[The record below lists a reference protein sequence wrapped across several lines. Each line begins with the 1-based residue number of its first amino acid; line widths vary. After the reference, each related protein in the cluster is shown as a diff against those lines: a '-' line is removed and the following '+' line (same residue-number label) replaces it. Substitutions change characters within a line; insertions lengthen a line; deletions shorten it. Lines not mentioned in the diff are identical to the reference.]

1 MLKTLLNLWWIQKR
15 RTFDWKRMG
24 WFLYIL
30 LIIASGI
37 IGGYM
42 QMRKDGNLDM
52 HNEVTQKLAIPM
64 VMTFSFLGILMKL
77 LMKQEAAGM
86 DDYIKSRPILE
97 SSWNKFLIIMNLA
110 DYWNWVI
117 PVLLFGISCFMMPI
131 GYAFLTFLLA
141 SCVSITDGLMLT
153 CLRKAQG
160 WEYKLPLF
168 VGLLIFYIVAA
179 VFYVVTV
186 VINLETIAIIG
197 MMIITLLFLLVLYKY
212 MCSIKHYNEQ
222 KSHTSKVRSLGDIS
236 LFSMEYISVF
246 RSKRLRQAMIFIP
259 IIFLFQVYTQALT
272 LKSNDGI
279 GTGGVSIFV
288 MFAMAF
294 PSMLLGQWVF
304 GVEGN
309 FFHGIMTKPLSIYD
323 LLCKKYYFLMLIN
336 LVMIIPYIPG
346 LFLGYWGFDLLVE
359 TFFFCASVNII
370 MMPTCLFSKRIDL
383 FSSAFFNYQGANMAI
398 NLYGFVILIP
408 MGIYGA
414 LMLCLNNTYIA
425 ESIVA
430 SLGIIALLLHRV
442 VLKSLAKRFMSIRY
456 KRMETF
462 CE

>member
-279 GTGGVSIFV
+279 GAGGVSIFV

-346 LFLGYWGFDLLVE
+346 LFLGYWGIDLLVA
-359 TFFFCASVNII
+359 TFFFCAIVNII

-398 NLYGFVILIP
+398 HLYSFAIFIP
-408 MGIYGA
+408 MGIYA
-414 LMLCLNNTYIA
+414 AIMLLINNIYIA

-430 SLGIIALLLHRV
+430 LLGIIALLLHRI
-442 VLKSLAKRFMSIRY
+442 VLKSLANRFMSIRY

>member
-279 GTGGVSIFV
+279 GAGGVSIFV
-288 MFAMAF
+288 TFAMAF

-323 LLCKKYYFLMLIN
+323 LLC
-336 LVMIIPYIPG
+336 
-346 LFLGYWGFDLLVE
+346 
-359 TFFFCASVNII
+359 
-370 MMPTCLFSKRIDL
+370 
-383 FSSAFFNYQGANMAI
+383 
-398 NLYGFVILIP
+398 
-408 MGIYGA
+408 
-414 LMLCLNNTYIA
+414 
-425 ESIVA
+425 
-430 SLGIIALLLHRV
+430 
-442 VLKSLAKRFMSIRY
+442 
-456 KRMETF
+456 
-462 CE
+462 

>member
-30 LIIASGI
+30 LIIISGI
-37 IGGYM
+37 IGAYI
-42 QMRKDGNLDM
+42 QIRKDGNFNI
-52 HNEVTQKLAIPM
+52 HNDITQKIAIPL
-64 VMTFSFLGILMKL
+64 VMTFSVMGILMKL

-86 DDYIKSRPILE
+86 DDYLKSRPVLE

-110 DYWNWVI
+110 DYWNWVN
-117 PVLLFGISCFMMPI
+117 PVLLFGISCFIMPI

-141 SCVSITDGLMLT
+141 FCVSITDGLMLT

-168 VGLLIFYIVAA
+168 IGLLVYYIVAS
-179 VFYVVTV
+179 VFYAVSVGLN
-186 VINLETIAIIG
+186 IDIAAIFG
-197 MMIITLLFLLVLYKY
+197 MIIITLLFLFVLYKY

-222 KSHTSKVRSLGDIS
+222 KTHTSKVRSLGDIS

-259 IIFLFQVYTQALT
+259 IVFLFQVYTQALS
-272 LKSNDGI
+272 LHSHEGI
-279 GTGGVSIFV
+279 GVGGLSIIV
-288 MFAMAF
+288 IFAMAF

-309 FFHGIMTKPLSIYD
+309 FFHGIMTKPMSIYEM
-323 LLCKKYYFLMLIN
+323 LCTKYYFLMLIN

-346 LFLGYWGFDLLVE
+346 LFLGYWGIDLLVA
-359 TFFFCASVNII
+359 TFFFCAIVNII

-414 LMLCLNNTYIA
+414 LMLCIDNTYIA

-430 SLGIIALLLHRV
+430 SLGIIALLLHRI
-442 VLKSLAKRFMSIRY
+442 VLKSLANRFMSIRY

-462 CE
+462 CK

>member
-15 RTFDWKRMG
+15 RTFDWKRLG
-24 WFLYIL
+24 WLLYIL
-30 LIIASGI
+30 FIIISGI
-37 IGGYM
+37 IGAYV
-42 QMRKDGNLDM
+42 QIRKDGNFSM
-52 HNEVTQKLAIPM
+52 HNDITQKIAIPL
-64 VMTFSFLGILMKL
+64 VMTFSVMGILMKL

-86 DDYIKSRPILE
+86 DDYLKSRPVLE

-110 DYWNWVI
+110 DYWNWVN
-117 PVLLFGISCFMMPI
+117 PVLLFCISCFIMPI

-141 SCVSITDGLMLT
+141 FCVSITDGLMLT

-168 VGLLIFYIVAA
+168 IGLLVYYIVAS
-179 VFYVVTV
+179 VFYAVSVGLNIDIV
-186 VINLETIAIIG
+186 AIFG
-197 MMIITLLFLLVLYKY
+197 MIIITLLFLLCLYKY

-222 KSHTSKVRSLGDIS
+222 KTHTSKVRSLGDVS

-246 RSKRLRQAMIFIP
+246 RSKRLRQGMIFIP
-259 IIFLFQVYTQALT
+259 LVFMFQVYAQALS
-272 LKSNDGI
+272 LHSDDGI
-279 GTGGVSIFV
+279 GAGGLSIFV

-309 FFHGIMTKPLSIYD
+309 FFHGIMTKPISIYEM
-323 LLCKKYYFLMLIN
+323 LCTKYYFLMLIN

-346 LFLGYWGFDLLVE
+346 LFLGYWGIDLLVA
-359 TFFFCASVNII
+359 TFFFCAIVNII
-370 MMPTCLFSKRIDL
+370 MMPTCLFSKRLDL

-398 NLYGFVILIP
+398 HLYSFAIFIP
-408 MGIYGA
+408 MGIYA
-414 LMLCLNNTYIA
+414 AIMLLINNIYIA

-430 SLGIIALLLHRV
+430 LLGIIALLLHRI
-442 VLKSLAKRFMSIRY
+442 VLKSLANRFMSIRY

>member
-1 MLKTLLNLWWIQKR
+1 MLKTLLNLWWIQKK

-24 WFLYIL
+24 WFLYVL
-30 LIIASGI
+30 LIITSGI
-37 IGGYM
+37 IGGYI
-42 QMRKDGNLDM
+42 QVRKDGSFDM
-52 HNEVTQKLAIPM
+52 HYDLTQKLVIPL
-64 VMTFSFLGILMKL
+64 VMTFSLFGILMKL

-97 SSWNKFLIIMNLA
+97 SSWNKFLIIMNLV

-117 PVLLFGISCFMMPI
+117 PVLLFGMSCFIMPV
-131 GYAFLTFLLA
+131 GYAILAFLLA
-141 SCVSITDGLMLT
+141 FCVSITDGLMLT

-168 VGLLIFYIVAA
+168 LGLLVYYVVAI
-179 VFYVVTV
+179 VFYVVSV
-186 VINLETIAIIG
+186 GLNVDIIAIIG
-197 MMIITLLFLLVLYKY
+197 MMIITLLFLLGLYKY

-259 IIFLFQVYTQALT
+259 LIFVFQVYTQALS
-272 LKSNDGI
+272 LKSDNGI
-279 GTGGVSIFV
+279 GVGGLSLFV

-309 FFHGIMTKPLSIYD
+309 FFHGIMTKPMSIYE

-346 LFLGYWGFDLLVE
+346 LFLGYWGFDLLVA

-383 FSSAFFNYQGANMAI
+383 FSSAFFNYQGANLAI

-408 MGIYGA
+408 MGIYGV
-414 LMLCLNNTYIA
+414 LMIFLDNIYIA
-425 ESIVA
+425 ETIVA
-430 SLGIIALLLHRV
+430 SLGIIALLLHRI
-442 VLKSLAKRFMSIRY
+442 VLKILAKRFMSIRY

>member
-1 MLKTLLNLWWIQKR
+1 MLKTLLNLWWIQKK

-30 LIIASGI
+30 LIVTSGI
-37 IGGYM
+37 VGAYI
-42 QMRKDGNLDM
+42 QIRKDGNFDI
-52 HNEVTQKLAIPM
+52 HSDITQKIAIPL
-64 VMTFSFLGILMKL
+64 VMTFSVLGILMKF

-86 DDYIKSRPILE
+86 DDYLKSRPIPE
-97 SSWNKFLIIMNLA
+97 NAWDKFLIVMNVV
-110 DYWNWVI
+110 DYWNWVN
-117 PVLLFGISCFMMPI
+117 PVLLFGMSCIMMPI
-131 GYAFLTFLLA
+131 GYAILTFILA
-141 SCVSITDGLMLT
+141 FCVSVTDGLMLT
-153 CLRKAQG
+153 SLRKAQG
-160 WEYKLPLF
+160 WEYKLPLWI
-168 VGLLIFYIVAA
+168 GLLLYYIVSM
-179 VFYVVTV
+179 VFYVVSIGFKGDV
-186 VINLETIAIIG
+186 LVIIG
-197 MMIITLLFLLVLYKY
+197 MIIITLLFLLALYKY
-212 MCSIKHYNEQ
+212 MCSVRHYNEQ
-222 KSHTSKVRSLGDIS
+222 KSHSSKVRSLGDIS

-259 IIFLFQVYTQALT
+259 LVFIFQVYSQALT
-272 LKSNDGI
+272 LGNSDSVGL
-279 GTGGVSIFV
+279 GGLSMFV

-294 PSMLLGQWVF
+294 PSILLGQWVF

-309 FFHGIMTKPLSIYD
+309 FFHGIMTKPMSIFEM
-323 LLCKKYYFLMLIN
+323 LCTKYYFLMLIN

-346 LFLGYWGFDLLVE
+346 LFLGYWGIDLLVA
-359 TFFFCASVNII
+359 TFFFCAVVNII

-398 NLYGFVILIP
+398 NLYGFVILVP

-425 ESIVA
+425 EAIVA
-430 SLGIIALLLHRV
+430 SLGIMALLLHRV
-442 VLKSLAKRFMSIRY
+442 VLKSLARRFMSIRY

>member
-1 MLKTLLNLWWIQKR
+1 MLKTLLNLWWIQKK

-30 LIIASGI
+30 LIIISGI
-37 IGGYM
+37 IGAYI
-42 QMRKDGNLDM
+42 QISKDGNLDM
-52 HNEVTQKLAIPM
+52 HNGVTQKIAIPL
-64 VMTFSFLGILMKL
+64 VMTFSVLGILMKF

-86 DDYIKSRPILE
+86 DDYLKSRPVSE
-97 SSWNKFLIIMNLA
+97 SSWNKFLIIMNVA
-110 DYWNWVI
+110 DYWNWVN
-117 PVLLFGISCFMMPI
+117 PMLLLGISCFIMPI
-131 GYAFLTFLLA
+131 EYALLTFLLA
-141 SCVSITDGLMLT
+141 FSVSLTDGLMLT

-160 WEYKLPLF
+160 WEYKLPLWI
-168 VGLLIFYIVAA
+168 GLLAYYIVAI
-179 VFYVVTV
+179 VFYAVSVGLNIDV
-186 VINLETIAIIG
+186 AVILG
-197 MMIITLLFLLVLYKY
+197 MIIITLLFLLALYKY
-212 MCSIKHYNEQ
+212 MCSVKHYNEQ
-222 KSHTSKVRSLGDIS
+222 KTHTSKVRSLGDIS
-236 LFSMEYISVF
+236 LFSMEYISVL

-259 IIFLFQVYTQALT
+259 LVFLFQVYSQALT
-272 LKSNDGI
+272 ISNHDGI
-279 GTGGVSIFV
+279 GVGGLSLFL

-309 FFHGIMTKPLSIYD
+309 FFHGIMTKPMSIYE

-346 LFLGYWGFDLLVE
+346 LFLGYWGIDLLIA
-359 TFFFCASVNII
+359 TFFFCAVVNII

-398 NLYGFVILIP
+398 HLYGFVIFIP

-414 LMLCLNNTYIA
+414 LMLCLDNTYIA
-425 ESIVA
+425 EAIVA
-430 SLGIIALLLHRV
+430 LLGVIALLLHRI
-442 VLKSLAKRFMSIRY
+442 VLKSLASRFMSIRY

>member
-1 MLKTLLNLWWIQKR
+1 MLKTLLNLWWVQKK

-30 LIIASGI
+30 LIIISGI
-37 IGGYM
+37 VGAYI
-42 QMRKDGNLDM
+42 QIRKDGNFDI
-52 HNEVTQKLAIPM
+52 HSDITQKIAIPL
-64 VMTFSFLGILMKL
+64 VMTFSVLGILMKF

-86 DDYIKSRPILE
+86 DDYLKSRPIPE
-97 SSWNKFLIIMNLA
+97 NAWNKFLIVMNVV
-110 DYWNWVI
+110 DYWNWVN
-117 PVLLFGISCFMMPI
+117 PVLLFGMSCIIMPI
-131 GYAFLTFLLA
+131 GYAVLTFILA
-141 SCVSITDGLMLT
+141 FCVSVTDGLMLT
-153 CLRKAQG
+153 SLRKAQG
-160 WEYKLPLF
+160 WEYKLPLWI
-168 VGLLIFYIVAA
+168 GLLLYYIVSM
-179 VFYVVTV
+179 VFYVVSIGFKGDV
-186 VINLETIAIIG
+186 LVIIG
-197 MMIITLLFLLVLYKY
+197 MIIITLLFLLALYKY
-212 MCSIKHYNEQ
+212 MCSVRHYNEQ
-222 KSHTSKVRSLGDIS
+222 KSHSSKVRSLGDIS

-259 IIFLFQVYTQALT
+259 LVFIFQVYSQALT
-272 LKSNDGI
+272 LGNSDSVGL
-279 GTGGVSIFV
+279 GGLSMFV

-294 PSMLLGQWVF
+294 PSILLGQWVF

-309 FFHGIMTKPLSIYD
+309 FFHGIMTKPMSIFEM
-323 LLCKKYYFLMLIN
+323 LCTKYYFLMLIN

-346 LFLGYWGFDLLVE
+346 LFLGYWGIDLLVA
-359 TFFFCASVNII
+359 TFFFCAVVNII

-398 NLYGFVILIP
+398 NLYGFVILVP

-425 ESIVA
+425 EAIVA
-430 SLGIIALLLHRV
+430 SLGIMALLLHRV
-442 VLKSLAKRFMSIRY
+442 VLKSLARRFMSIRY

>member
-1 MLKTLLNLWWIQKR
+1 MLKTLLNLWWIQKK

-30 LIIASGI
+30 LIITSGI
-37 IGGYM
+37 VGAYI
-42 QMRKDGNLDM
+42 QIRKDGNFDI
-52 HNEVTQKLAIPM
+52 HSDITQKIAIPL
-64 VMTFSFLGILMKL
+64 VMTFSVLGILMKF

-86 DDYIKSRPILE
+86 DDYLKSRPIPE
-97 SSWNKFLIIMNLA
+97 SAWDKFLIVMNVV
-110 DYWNWVI
+110 DYWNWVN
-117 PVLLFGISCFMMPI
+117 PVLLFGMSCIMMPI
-131 GYAFLTFLLA
+131 GYAILTFILA
-141 SCVSITDGLMLT
+141 FCVSVTDGLMLT
-153 CLRKAQG
+153 SLRKAQG
-160 WEYKLPLF
+160 WEYKLPLWI
-168 VGLLIFYIVAA
+168 GLLLYYIVSM
-179 VFYVVTV
+179 VFYVVSIGFKGDV
-186 VINLETIAIIG
+186 LVIIG
-197 MMIITLLFLLVLYKY
+197 MIIITLLFLLALYKY
-212 MCSIKHYNEQ
+212 MCSVRHYNEQ
-222 KSHTSKVRSLGDIS
+222 KSHSSKVRSLGDIS

-259 IIFLFQVYTQALT
+259 LVFIFQVYSQALT
-272 LKSNDGI
+272 LGNSDSVGL
-279 GTGGVSIFV
+279 GGLSMFV

-294 PSMLLGQWVF
+294 PSILLGQWVF

-309 FFHGIMTKPLSIYD
+309 FFHGIMTKPMSIFEM
-323 LLCKKYYFLMLIN
+323 LCTKYYFLMLIN

-346 LFLGYWGFDLLVE
+346 LFLGYWGIDLLVA
-359 TFFFCASVNII
+359 TFFFCAVVNII

-398 NLYGFVILIP
+398 NLYGFVILVP

-425 ESIVA
+425 EAIVA
-430 SLGIIALLLHRV
+430 SLGIMALLLHRV
-442 VLKSLAKRFMSIRY
+442 VLKSLARRFMSIRY

>member
-30 LIIASGI
+30 LIIISGI
-37 IGGYM
+37 IGAYI
-42 QMRKDGNLDM
+42 QIRKDGNFNM
-52 HNEVTQKLAIPM
+52 HNDITQKIAIPL
-64 VMTFSFLGILMKL
+64 VMTFSVMGILMKL

-86 DDYIKSRPILE
+86 DDYLKSRPVLE
-97 SSWNKFLIIMNLA
+97 SSWNKFLILMNLA
-110 DYWNWVI
+110 DYWNWVN
-117 PVLLFGISCFMMPI
+117 PVLLFGISCFIMPI

-141 SCVSITDGLMLT
+141 FCVSITDGLMLT

-168 VGLLIFYIVAA
+168 IGLLVYYIIASVFYAVSVGLNLNFVAIF
-179 VFYVVTV
+179 
-186 VINLETIAIIG
+186 G
-197 MMIITLLFLLVLYKY
+197 MIIITLLFLLVLYKY

-222 KSHTSKVRSLGDIS
+222 KTHTSKVRSLGDIS

-259 IIFLFQVYTQALT
+259 IVFLFQVYTQALS
-272 LKSNDGI
+272 LHSHEGI
-279 GTGGVSIFV
+279 GVGGLSIIV

-294 PSMLLGQWVF
+294 PSVLLGQWVF

-309 FFHGIMTKPLSIYD
+309 FFHGIMTKPMSIYEM
-323 LLCKKYYFLMLIN
+323 LCTKYYFLMLIN

-346 LFLGYWGFDLLVE
+346 LFFGYWGIDLLIA
-359 TFFFCASVNII
+359 TFFFCAVVNIL

-414 LMLCLNNTYIA
+414 LMLCLDNTYIA
-425 ESIVA
+425 EVILA
-430 SLGIIALLLHRV
+430 SLGIIALLLHRI
-442 VLKSLAKRFMSIRY
+442 VLKSLASRFMSIRY

-462 CE
+462 SQ

>member
-222 KSHTSKVRSLGDIS
+222 KSHTSKVHSLGDIS

-279 GTGGVSIFV
+279 GAGGVSIFV

-346 LFLGYWGFDLLVE
+346 LFLGYWGFDLLVA

-425 ESIVA
+425 EAIVA